1 MMRNPSEGKK
11 LFLGEIPFMKKYF
24 VVLSACALMAS
35 GVALAEDPVKTA
47 SSNVE
52 VQLTGE
58 VVETP
63 CTITVGNA
71 GTVDLGQIKKAANK
85 KGTVTPIPFRLSEC
99 GSYDKVTFHWNTPTI
114 AKLDGQGRL
123 GTNIDGVY
131 VSFYTDAAGTVPVT
145 MNTAP
150 VDFTDDFHTVNP
162 EGAHGEVILHTPYY
176 AQLVTGGEAD
186 APTQAG
192 PVNATMAFKVDF
204 EYK

>member
-1 MMRNPSEGKK
+1 
-11 LFLGEIPFMKKYF
+11 MKKCF
-24 VVLSACALMAS
+24 VALSACALMAS
-35 GVALAEDPVKTA
+35 DVALAEDPVKTA

-131 VSFYTDAAGTVPVT
+131 VSFYTDPAGTVPVT

-176 AQLVTGGEAD
+176 AQLVTGDEAH

>member
-1 MMRNPSEGKK
+1 
-11 LFLGEIPFMKKYF
+11 MKKYF

-99 GSYDKVTFHWNTPTI
+99 GSYDKVTFHWNTPSI
-114 AKLDGQGRL
+114 FVPSLPCPSSLA
-123 GTNIDGVY
+123 IVGV
-131 VSFYTDAAGTVPVT
+131 FQWNVT
-145 MNTAP
+145 
-150 VDFTDDFHTVNP
+150 
-162 EGAHGEVILHTPYY
+162 LS
-176 AQLVTGGEAD
+176 
-186 APTQAG
+186 
-192 PVNATMAFKVDF
+192 
-204 EYK
+204 

>member
-11 LFLGEIPFMKKYF
+11 LFLGEIPFMKKCF

-35 GVALAEDPVKTA
+35 GVALAEDQVKTA

-52 VQLTGE
+52 VQLTGD

-114 AKLDGQGRL
+114 AKLDEQGRL
-123 GTNIDGVY
+123 GTNINGVY
-131 VSFYTDAAGTVPVT
+131 VSFYTDAAGTVPVK
-145 MNTAP
+145 METAP
-150 VDFTDDFHTVNP
+150 IGSEDNFGAVNQD
-162 EGAHGEVILHTPYY
+162 GTHGEVILHTPYY
-176 AQLVTGGEAD
+176 AQLVTGD
-186 APTQAG
+186 NAPEQAG

-204 EYK
+204 DYK